1 MMELMPTAN
10 VVGCRLRAAR
20 KRAKLTMLDAEIV
33 SGVSKATIC
42 DIERGK
48 RYPNLRLLLM
58 LCAVYGCDA
67 TEIVR
72 S

>member
-1 MMELMPTAN
+1 MDLMPTAN
-10 VVGCRLRAAR
+10 IVGCRLRAAR
-20 KRAKLTMLDAEIV
+20 KRVNLSMLDAEV
-33 SGVSKATIC
+33 ASGVSKATIC

-67 TEIVR
+67 TDIVR